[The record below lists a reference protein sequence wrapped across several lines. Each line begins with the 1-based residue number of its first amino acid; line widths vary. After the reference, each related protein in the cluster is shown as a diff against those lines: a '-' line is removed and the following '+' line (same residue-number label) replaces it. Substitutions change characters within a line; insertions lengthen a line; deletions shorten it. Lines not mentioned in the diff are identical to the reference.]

1 MGTESLLEVGWIII
15 AFAAGA
21 GARLLRLPP
30 LVGYL
35 VAGMGLATLGVSE
48 GPVIAR
54 IGEVGV
60 ALLLFMVGLDVRWK
74 NLVRAEVLGV
84 GGLHLLAVTGVGT
97 AIGLALG
104 LPPLGAVVVA
114 VSFGVPSLVLAAK
127 ALDAQGGLRAYHGRV
142 AIGIVLLQT
151 IVATA
156 VMAVLGEAPSPWAL
170 ALLALPVLSPVLR
183 RLLTQIES
191 DELLVMLGLALVI
204 GGTLLCEAVGISAEL
219 GALAAGVLLAGHDR
233 VEDLADAIRGL
244 KDAGI
249 AAFFLGV
256 GLLGVPSSQGLLVVA
271 ALTALLLV
279 KGALHFGLLTG
290 FRLQA
295 RTAFLTTLPVTTY
308 SGFTLI
314 IGSAAVEAGVLNAS
328 VLTVLGTAT
337 AVSYLVNA
345 PVSRFAPSLWEQ
357 VATGLERFE
366 RDGPHPDRHPTTL
379 GHAQFLVVGMGR
391 VGTAAYDYL
400 ADLMQC
406 IVGLDEDPGQIKQH
420 REAGRRVVYGDAR
433 DASLWSDLDL
443 GPLEAVLLAMSD
455 LDTTLDAIHALRDA
469 DFDGAIIALTTTPE
483 QRERLLA
490 AGASAVYLSV
500 DQTGQALARHG
511 LRQRRDPAPTTVT
524 LDVNSPP
531 AEAVERHP
539 APAATESL
547 AA

>member
-1 MGTESLLEVGWIII
+1 MGTEPLLDVGWIVI

-21 GARLLRLPP
+21 GVRLLRLPP

-35 VAGMGLATLGVSE
+35 VAGMGLAAVGVQE
-48 GPVIAR
+48 GPVVAHV
-54 IGEVGV
+54 GELGV

-74 NLVRAEVLGV
+74 NLMRAEVLGV
-84 GGLHLLAVTGVGT
+84 GGLHLLGVTGVGT
-97 AIGLALG
+97 AVGLALG
-104 LPPLGAVVVA
+104 LHPLGAVAVA

-127 ALDAQGGLRAYHGRV
+127 GLEAHGGLRAYHGRV

-151 IVATA
+151 MAATV
-156 VMAVLGEAPSPWAL
+156 VMGVLGDAPSPWA
-170 ALLALPVLSPVLR
+170 AVLLALPLARPVLR
-183 RLLTQIES
+183 RLLDAVES
-191 DELLVMLGLALVI
+191 DELLVLFGLALVV
-204 GGTLLCEAVGISAEL
+204 GATLACEAVGVSPEL
-219 GALAAGVLLAGHDR
+219 GALATGVLLAGHDR
-233 VEDLADAIRGL
+233 ADPLADAIRGL
-244 KDAGI
+244 KDVGI

-256 GLLGVPSSQGLLVVA
+256 GLLGLPTLEGMLVVA
-271 ALTALLLV
+271 GLTVLLFV

-314 IGSAAVEAGVLNAS
+314 IGSAAVEAGVLSAS

-345 PVSRFAPSLWEQ
+345 PVSRVAPSLWERAAP
-357 VATGLERFE
+357 VLARFE
-366 RDGPHPDRHPTTL
+366 RSGPHTDRHPTTL
-379 GHAQFLVVGMGR
+379 GRAQFLVVGMGR

-400 ADLMQC
+400 VDMMQC
-406 IVGLDEDPGQIKQH
+406 AVGLDEDPGQIKRH

-433 DASLWSDLDL
+433 DASLWGDLDL
-443 GPLEAVLLAMSD
+443 EPLEAVLLAVSD
-455 LDTTLDAIHALRDA
+455 LDTALDALRALRA
-469 DFDGAIIALTTTPE
+469 EAFDGAVIALTTNLD
-483 QRERLLA
+483 QREELLA

-500 DQTGQALARHG
+500 EQTGQALARHG

-539 APAATESL
+539 APTGDGSVSA
-547 AA
+547 